1 MQLQYIKPLISK
13 FTLYSFR
20 GYGQPK
26 LTKPIKLKGIKQ
38 FFSIEYIVNKCRCP
52 VYITEND
59 VWVKHRDYFSN
70 TYIPNMDELG
80 KPLSYFAE
88 KFKSNKKVK
97 KFIYSDTWGAM
108 VLRNEAWICLEG
120 IMVDINSNT
129 FLLNIRD
136 SIVEQQELMHGFGR
150 YELCCSDMERFWE
163 KLVVKLKNYSCNM

>member
-88 KFKSNKKVK
+88 KFKSNKK
-97 KFIYSDTWGAM
+97 
-108 VLRNEAWICLEG
+108 
-120 IMVDINSNT
+120 
-129 FLLNIRD
+129 
-136 SIVEQQELMHGFGR
+136 
-150 YELCCSDMERFWE
+150 
-163 KLVVKLKNYSCNM
+163 